1 MRLDLHLHSTASDGA
16 LSPEALVDAAVEARL
31 DVIALSDHD
40 TTAGVARARRAAD
53 GHRIQ
58 VIPAVEM
65 STTWKDSVELHILG
79 YFVDPATPAMAEH
92 AERARLQR
100 QERLKGMVDLLEEQG
115 VEVPFEKVLEA
126 AGPDRHSLAR
136 PHLARAMVEEGH
148 VSDVPEAFRRYIGD
162 QHPAYI
168 PTRLLEPREAV
179 EIIRSAGGVSV
190 WAHPP
195 LEVLDEVLPELV
207 GAGLRGLEVYR
218 PRTSPKKVVRLESEA
233 RSRGLVVSGGSDWH
247 SPESGELGKFWV
259 TAEEVSGLLEE
270 GGM

>member
-16 LSPEALVDAAVEARL
+16 LSPEELVHAAVAARL
-31 DVIALSDHD
+31 DVVALSDHD
-40 TTAGVARARRAAD
+40 TTAGVTRAREAARP
-53 GHRIQ
+53 HRIQ
-58 VIPAVEM
+58 VVPALEM

-79 YFVDPATPAMAEH
+79 YFVDPDAPDLVQH
-92 AERARLQR
+92 AHRARRQR
-100 QERLKGMVDLLEEQG
+100 EERLKGMVELLEEQG

-136 PHLARAMVEEGH
+136 PHLARAMVDEGH

-162 QHPAYI
+162 HHAAYI
-168 PTRLLEPREAV
+168 PTRLLEPRDAV
-179 EIIRSAGGVSV
+179 EIIRKAGGVAV

-218 PRTSPKKVVRLESEA
+218 PRTPPDKVVRLESEA

-247 SPESGELGKFWV
+247 SPESGTLGEFWV
-259 TAEEVSGLLEE
+259 TAEEVAELLEE
-270 GGM
+270 GGI